1 MSRVGIALLACA
13 LGLPA
18 CTTET
23 VQKPK
28 IVQGTAVDHGL
39 ALFSDPLASPSSLN
53 AFSCATCHRA
63 TNDAGGASIFTGAM
77 LAGVTERP
85 SFWAGQENDLL
96 RSINDCRFYFM
107 EAQKPWTVDD
117 EEAKAM
123 YAYLAS
129 LPPTTTAAVSF
140 TVVASVAD
148 VPPGDAAAGARVF
161 VNACQ
166 SCHGAVHTGEGR
178 LTERAVKLPDDTLV
192 DHAEYSIEEQRVV
205 FVEKIRHGTFLGYAG
220 SMPPYSKEALSDA
233 DLSDLLSYFQLYK

>member
-1 MSRVGIALLACA
+1 MSRATIALLACA
-13 LGLPA
+13 LGIPA

-28 IVQGTAVDHGL
+28 VVQGTAVDHGR
-39 ALFSDPLASPSSLN
+39 ALFSDPSASPSSLN
-53 AFSCATCHRA
+53 VFSCATCHRS
-63 TNDAGGASIFTGAM
+63 TNESSDTSVFTGAA

-107 EAQKPWTVDD
+107 EAQKPWTADD

-129 LPPTTTAAVSF
+129 LPPTTTAAVPF

-148 VPPGDAAAGARVF
+148 MPPGDAAAGAKVF

-166 SCHGAVHTGEGR
+166 SCHGAVHTGAGR
-178 LTERAVKLPDDTLV
+178 LTERAMKLPDDTLV
-192 DHAEYSIEEQRVV
+192 DHATYTVEEQRVV
-205 FVEKIRHGTFLGYAG
+205 FVAKTRHGTFFGYGG
-220 SMPPYSKEALSDA
+220 SMPPFSQEALSDA
-233 DLSDLLSYFQLYK
+233 DLSNLLSYFQLYK